1 MHTKPIRNYLVKPIE
16 NEINMRENYIIK
28 LFGYVISV
36 SRTRLDDREKE
47 NDDNSRFCEQT
58 GENIKI
64 QVDDETPDFLKNS
77 VQDVSSLKVE
87 SKTENQR
94 QTSEENTSVKLTQ
107 GVTELIDNEVSP
119 SEEEKGNQVKRIRES
134 LLDNKP
140 LVKMFEECAGM
151 IKNLERIS
159 PAFESEDSKDLIN
172 TIREQLVQ
180 AMILSGG
187 KTIDNE
193 KEFNTLRHKC
203 LRGISANDGDKIINT
218 LEPGVTLEER
228 VFVKALVEIA
238 N

>member
-1 MHTKPIRNYLVKPIE
+1 
-16 NEINMRENYIIK
+16 MRENYIIK

-107 GVTELIDNEVSP
+107 EVTELIDNAVSP
-119 SEEEKGNQVKRIRES
+119 SEEEKGNQVQRIREA
-134 LLDNKP
+134 LLDNTP

>member
-1 MHTKPIRNYLVKPIE
+1 
-16 NEINMRENYIIK
+16 MRDSYFIK
-28 LFGYVISV
+28 FFKYVISI
-36 SRTRLDDREKE
+36 RLTRSDDREKE
-47 NDDNSRFCEQT
+47 ENDNLRFREQT

-77 VQDVSSLKVE
+77 EQDVSSLKVE

-107 GVTELIDNEVSP
+107 EVTELIDNEVSP

-238 N
+238 DN

>member
-1 MHTKPIRNYLVKPIE
+1 
-16 NEINMRENYIIK
+16 MRENYIIK

>member
-1 MHTKPIRNYLVKPIE
+1 
-16 NEINMRENYIIK
+16 MRDSYFIK
-28 LFGYVISV
+28 FFKYVISI
-36 SRTRLDDREKE
+36 RLTRSDDREKE
-47 NDDNSRFCEQT
+47 ENDNLRFREQI

-77 VQDVSSLKVE
+77 EQDVSSLKVE

-107 GVTELIDNEVSP
+107 EVTELIDNEVSP

-238 N
+238 DN

>member
-1 MHTKPIRNYLVKPIE
+1 
-16 NEINMRENYIIK
+16 MRENYIIK

-159 PAFESEDSKDLIN
+159 PAFESEDCQDLIN
-172 TIREQLVQ
+172 TVREQLVQ